1 MENERIG
8 PEANPAPLITT
19 AVPVGL
25 VAMILVV
32 RREQPESE
40 EALRLARSLGVD
52 VKVVYADDPR
62 IAPYLVQSIG
72 TAVTPTLVTRRT
84 ILPGLDLVKS
94 YLVHASKA

>member
-1 MENERIG
+1 MKVSDLKPTPFPLSLSEAP
-8 PEANPAPLITT
+8 PE
-19 AVPVGL
+19 L
-25 VAMILVV
+25 VAMILLV

-62 IAPYLVQSIG
+62 VAPYLVQSVG
-72 TAVTPTLVTRRT
+72 TAVTPALVTGRT